1 MARRVDL
8 AAGLTSIAI
17 ERAYTA
23 LRRRYPE
30 ASALEIDLLFVEQQ
44 YGLALAHRLRA
55 ALVPS
60 AGDQD
65 Q

>member
-1 MARRVDL
+1 V
-8 AAGLTSIAI
+8 
-17 ERAYTA
+17 AY
-23 LRRRYPE
+23 LE

-44 YGLALAHRLRA
+44 YGLALTNHLHA
-55 ALVPS
+55 ALMPS